1 MCYHHGPATNGAN
14 INNELSCNEG
24 FSQTWQ
30 SRDQGHPCHV
40 NRGPATHA
48 RVHTMAHS
56 NGGRYRTTEPR
67 LITAP
72 ESSQGSI
79 QHLVDI
85 GLKYIEAKW
94 AAPRRRNVAAAEYV
108 Q

>member
-1 MCYHHGPATNGAN
+1 ML
-14 INNELSCNEG
+14 LSH
-24 FSQTWQ
+24 
-30 SRDQGHPCHV
+30 DQGHPCHV
-40 NRGPATHA
+40 NERLPRQATHA

-56 NGGRYRTTEPR
+56 NGGRYRTTEPL